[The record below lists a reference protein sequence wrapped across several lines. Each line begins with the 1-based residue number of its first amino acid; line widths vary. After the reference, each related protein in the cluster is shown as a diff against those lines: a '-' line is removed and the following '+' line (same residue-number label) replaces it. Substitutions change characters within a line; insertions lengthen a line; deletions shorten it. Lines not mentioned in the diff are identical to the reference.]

1 MASLKDIALA
11 SNFSIPLVSKVLS
24 GRMGTTGCSEATRQ
38 TILAKAMELG
48 YKPNLAARA
57 LRTGRTGAIGVFIHP
72 YGETG
77 SGLSE
82 GLLKG
87 LSLQANVCDHR
98 LWLSFYETDQ
108 EFLQRFTKTARAE
121 IDGLLVGGIFHPKL
135 SRLHAAIE
143 KNGIPVV
150 TMFKNTQKD
159 DLPGIN
165 VHCDDFQVGY
175 LPTRHL
181 LERGCRRIAHIYAY
195 DPRYHGYLK
204 ALKDGGMPECPELVY
219 EARQQFDINTGASAV
234 RHWLKNKIKFDAIVT
249 ESDHQAFGAVNELLK
264 QGVRIP
270 DDVKVFG
277 VDDSPVC
284 VLSPVPISSV
294 SQRVEEIG
302 RQAVN
307 TLMKRIAKEP
317 VESLAIQPALS
328 LRASSGD

>member
-24 GRMGTTGCSEATRQ
+24 GNMGTTGCSEATRKI
-38 TILAKAMELG
+38 ILDKAMELG

-57 LRTGRTGAIGVFIHP
+57 LRTGRSGAIGVFIHP

-87 LSLQANVCDHR
+87 LSLRANACDHR
-98 LWLSFYETDQ
+98 LWLSFYETDH

-121 IDGLLVGGIFHPKL
+121 IDGLLIGGIVHPKL
-135 SRLHAAIE
+135 TRLHAAIE
-143 KNGIPVV
+143 KNGIPIV
-150 TMFKNTQKD
+150 TMFKNTQQD
-159 DLPGIN
+159 DMPGIN
-165 VHCDDFQVGY
+165 VHCDDFQIGY

-181 LERGCRRIAHIYAY
+181 LENGCRRIAHIHSY
-195 DPRYHGYLK
+195 DPRYLGYLK
-204 ALKDGGMPECPELVY
+204 ALKDAGMPESPELVY
-219 EARQQFDINTGASAV
+219 NASYQFDINAGVKAV
-234 RHWLKNKIKFDAIVT
+234 KHWLQNKIKFDALVA
-249 ESDHQAFGAVNELLK
+249 ESDHQAFGAINELLK
-264 QGVRIP
+264 QGIRVP

-284 VLSPVPISSV
+284 ILSPVPISSV

-302 RQAVN
+302 VQAVN
-307 TLMKRIAKEP
+307 VLMKRINKEE
-317 VESLAIQPALS
+317 VESIAIQPALS
-328 LRASSGD
+328 LRASTI